1 MISVSDNFFLV
12 SSVICVGKII
22 SRLFLQ
28 PVFLHRTLTY
38 MRSRQ
43 APRNNMAR
51 LRGFKIDSLLERK
64 LKETSDNLELMK
76 PYMTLTFLG
85 FYEKK
90 RETFDAFSRFL

>member
-1 MISVSDNFFLV
+1 
-12 SSVICVGKII
+12 
-22 SRLFLQ
+22 
-28 PVFLHRTLTY
+28 

-43 APRNNMAR
+43 SPRNNTAR

-64 LKETSDNLELMK
+64 LKETSDNMELMK

-90 RETFDAFSRFL
+90 RECILCLLMLIDHLQLIFSVCFLKLSAA

>member
-1 MISVSDNFFLV
+1 
-12 SSVICVGKII
+12 
-22 SRLFLQ
+22 
-28 PVFLHRTLTY
+28 

-43 APRNNMAR
+43 SHRNNTAR

-64 LKETSDNLELMK
+64 LKETSDNMELMK

-90 RETFDAFSRFL
+90 RECILCLLMLKRNVSISKEGPSKLKFRRTIE